1 MSCFCLLDV
10 FETAGRRTGA
20 RRLAVAAPGRPGRRS
35 CLEATSHRALRPTR
49 LTHDRCPVPICYYRF
64 SASKNCHFY
73 SSVLGTNSRGLS
85 VRRGQTFGELG
96 GFTEDFGVVGVTA
109 VDRAA
114 SEVFGV
120 GRAFLKPARPCLVQY
135 RRKVSYEAGNG
146 GDALRY
152 AAHTRHIVCPAR
164 RSVSISGLHA
174 RKYG

>member
-1 MSCFCLLDV
+1 
-10 FETAGRRTGA
+10 
-20 RRLAVAAPGRPGRRS
+20 LAVAAPGRPGRRS

-152 AAHTRHIVCPAR
+152 ASHTRHIV
-164 RSVSISGLHA
+164 
-174 RKYG
+174 